1 MSEPR
6 DWYSLGVCCPRCLE
20 ALSVDSAT
28 QLRCTQ
34 CSATYAV
41 PFGIPDLRTGEDP
54 YLSRADDLA
63 AATALA
69 ARAPSVDFRSL
80 LASYYATND
89 KVPSQQV
96 AMFTHGTM
104 AAGDRAAASLT
115 AWQRQDAR
123 VCDPLADGAIIID
136 IGCGT
141 APLAIAAAQ
150 RGFRAIGVDVGLR
163 WLVLAQKRAQ
173 EAGVDVPLVC
183 GNVEVLPFRNAS
195 VARVAGESI
204 LENAAD
210 PDQAAHELA
219 RVLRRGGRLWLTTPN
234 KRSLGPDP
242 HLGVIAGGWWPESWL
257 KRHAARAGKVF
268 PQRTL
273 FTSADLRQLL
283 TMTDFKEIAIEL
295 PDISAAQAASQSLPI
310 RGAIAGYHVM
320 KRLPLAASLL
330 RAVAPTYLVSATRA

>member
-1 MSEPR
+1 MSEAR
-6 DWYSLGVCCPRCLE
+6 DWHSLGVSCPRCLE
-20 ALSVDSAT
+20 ELSADSSA

-34 CSATYAV
+34 CNATYPV
-41 PFGIPDLRTGEDP
+41 HFGIPDLRTGEDP

-63 AATALA
+63 AASALA
-69 ARAPSVDFRSL
+69 ARAPNLDFRSL

-89 KVPSQQV
+89 KVPPRQI

-104 AAGDRAAASLT
+104 AAGDRAVASLA

-123 VCDPLADGAIIID
+123 VAEPLAEGATIID

-141 APLAIAAAQ
+141 APLAIAAVR
-150 RGFRAIGVDVGLR
+150 RGLRAIGVDVGLR
-163 WLVLAQKRAQ
+163 WLVLAQQRAR
-173 EAGVDVPLVC
+173 EASIDVPLVC
-183 GNVEVLPFRNAS
+183 ANVEVLPFRNAS
-195 VARVAGESI
+195 AARVAGESI

-210 PDQAAHELA
+210 PSQAAHELA

-242 HLGVIAGGWWPESWL
+242 QLGVIAGGWWPESWL

-273 FTSADLRQLL
+273 FTGGDLRQLL
-283 TMTDFKEIAIEL
+283 EMTDFKEIVIDL
-295 PDISAAQAASQSLPI
+295 PDISAAQAASQSLAMK
-310 RGAIAGYHVM
+310 GAIVGYRVM
-320 KRLPLAASLL
+320 KRLPLAGTLL